1 MLHPAEYGVPSH
13 PIIPSD
19 VQAFRQTFLG
29 SPCSTDRLA
38 PAVVWERYDQM
49 SGPGHRRDGRAVGG
63 SLAVKSVETLRGDER
78 PRLRLISANLACEPY
93 ACPSDEGPR
102 RRHRAVDR
110 QEEVRHCGVPVDAF
124 LSVHYPYDRMSVDPI
139 GGTFMAISEN
149 KTERI
154 EVRTTPNMK
163 ALLQRAAAS
172 SHKNVTEF
180 LLEAGINAAEDA
192 LVDRRIFRLD
202 DRQWQAFQAILNRPV
217 ADKPRLTRLLAEK
230 SVLE

>member
-1 MLHPAEYGVPSH
+1 
-13 PIIPSD
+13 
-19 VQAFRQTFLG
+19 
-29 SPCSTDRLA
+29 
-38 PAVVWERYDQM
+38 M

-63 SLAVKSVETLRGDER
+63 SLAVKSVETLRGDEP
-78 PRLRLISANLACEPY
+78 PRLRLISANLACEPD
-93 ACPSDEGPR
+93 ACRADEGPHR
-102 RRHRAVDR
+102 PHRAVDR
-110 QEEVRHCGVPVDAF
+110 QEDVRHCGVPVDAF

-139 GGTFMAISEN
+139 GGTIMAIAEN
-149 KTERI
+149 KSERI

-192 LVDRRIFRLD
+192 LVDRRMFRLD
-202 DRQWQAFQAILNRPV
+202 DRQWQAFQAILDRPV
-217 ADKPRLTRLLAEK
+217 AADKPRLTRLLAEK